1 MQKNTTNK
9 EMEEM
14 EWWEKYIEE
23 GGGLAQWQNLS
34 CNGKKL
40 KESEFNN
47 FCGSITNPTRSSIIN
62 KQLIN

>member
-1 MQKNTTNK
+1 MNTTKK

-14 EWWEKYIEE
+14 EWWEKYREE

-47 FCGSITNPTRSSIIN
+47 SCGSITNPPIRSSIIN
-62 KQLIN
+62 N